1 MRNAQEAWI
10 VSSNLPS
17 YQPMMATRWPA
28 AFSDPEWGFEVK
40 WDGVRAIAA
49 WDGATLDVRSRT
61 GRPIHAVYPEL
72 DRLDGIEPCIL
83 DGEIVAFDAD
93 GRPSFGLL
101 QQRTALDVPISFMA
115 FDVLHLGRP
124 LLDEPWTARS
134 EQLGRLELP
143 PPFVVPE
150 PVIAEGEAL
159 WSGIVEQ
166 SLEGMV
172 AKRRDSTY
180 RPGLRSAN
188 WRKVA
193 RVDQV
198 RAVVGGFL
206 PGEGARASTFGSLLL
221 GLVDGN
227 HLRYIGSVGTGFSGS
242 MLGAI
247 SAALDELGADEPAFS
262 PGAELPIG
270 ARFVEPSLVAL
281 VEFKEWTRA
290 GKLRAPSFKGFTDD
304 DWSAATWASE
314 GPPGP

>member
-1 MRNAQEAWI
+1 
-10 VSSNLPS
+10 
-17 YQPMMATRWPA
+17 MMATRWPA
-28 AFSDPEWGFEVK
+28 GFSDPEWAFEVK

-61 GRPIHAVYPEL
+61 GRAIQSEYPEL
-72 DRLDGIEPCIL
+72 DQLDGLEPCIL

-93 GRPSFGLL
+93 GRPSFGML
-101 QQRTALDVPISFMA
+101 QQRKALEIPISFMV
-115 FDVLHLGRP
+115 FDLLHLATP
-124 LLDEPWTARS
+124 LLDEPWTTRS
-134 EQLGRLELP
+134 ERLGRLELP

-159 WSGIVEQ
+159 WSGVVEQ
-166 SLEGMV
+166 GLEGMV
-172 AKRRDSTY
+172 AKRLDSTY
-180 RPGLRSAN
+180 QPGRRSAN

-221 GLVDGN
+221 GLVDGD
-227 HLRYIGSVGTGFSGS
+227 HLRYIGSVGTGFTNAT
-242 MLGAI
+242 LRAI
-247 SAALDELGADEPAFS
+247 GDALDELA
-262 PGAELPIG
+262 AEQTPFVAGSDFPPG
-270 ARFVEPSLVAL
+270 ARFIEPSLVAL

-290 GKLRAPSFKGFTDD
+290 AKLRAPSFKGFTDD
-304 DWSAATWASE
+304 DWSAVTWAEE